1 MSFEATLGKKPS
13 TRPVSGYSIRPCVN
27 KTKHTKM
34 ILCVCTK
41 GKVIMCVCARVGWG
55 SGHVL
60 CNLPRKGSLKCLC

>member
-41 GKVIMCVCARVGWG
+41 GKVIMCVCARGVG
-55 SGHVL
+55 
-60 CNLPRKGSLKCLC
+60 

>member
-1 MSFEATLGKKPS
+1 MSFEAPLGKKPS

-41 GKVIMCVCARVGWG
+41 GKVIMCVCAWG
-55 SGHVL
+55 GVMVISCVT
-60 CNLPRKGSLKCLC
+60 CLEKEV

>member
-34 ILCVCTK
+34 ILCVCVQK
-41 GKVIMCVCARVGWG
+41 EKSLCVCVHGVG
-55 SGHVL
+55 
-60 CNLPRKGSLKCLC
+60 